1 MKNILIIFIVAVSV
15 LYPQNITVDN
25 NKDFEKAL
33 SFYNSKK
40 YDDALNLF
48 KKIASRTE
56 INTKNTASAFFVT
69 KILVEQKKYS
79 EAEKL
84 SIDFLSKYPQS
95 KYADEI
101 KNLLI
106 KTYVDKEDYLRA
118 FESCLTFIES
128 SNSIVFKNETKYTTE
143 KIAYGNLRS
152 SEIEHYISIDKYA
165 SLKPFLLLLT
175 GKLYLAE
182 GENSDAIKKFD
193 EITSVHITSDEYVEA
208 LNLKKTQSVTQINTG
223 YPIVGILLSLTDEN
237 ERVIESAKEILEGIK
252 FAFHEYN
259 SEHSEK
265 VGIIVS
271 DIQRDKTKISEATNN
286 FIENSDVRCIIGPVF
301 SDDVRD
307 ALNEIDRSNIIL
319 ISPTATD
326 DDLISLSE
334 NFYQANPSLTARGKI
349 FAQYLYYVENKRNVA
364 VLNSIEGYSPLLAA
378 SFSQEFER
386 LGGKIAAKETYK
398 NKNFS
403 LTEQMTRISSVSNSL
418 EGIYAPI
425 SDGSDASAIL
435 SQMVQSGL
443 NLEIYGNQDWFLG
456 KGFES
461 SPKLSNNLTFDSD
474 YFIDF
479 NDAAF
484 KQFSTSFKKTAGME
498 INRNILYG
506 YDTAKYIL
514 TVIRNIDPTRK
525 NIKYKIES
533 GINVTG
539 FHNNISFDLDRTN
552 KFINIVRFNNGVFEL
567 VDKFR
572 AGK

>member
-1 MKNILIIFIVAVSV
+1 MKNILVIFIVAVSV

-33 SFYNSKK
+33 SLYNSKK

-48 KKIASRTE
+48 KKIADRKE
-56 INTKNTASAFFVT
+56 NNTKNTAAAFFAI
-69 KILVEQKKYS
+69 KISVDQKKYS
-79 EAEKL
+79 VAEK
-84 SIDFLSKYPQS
+84 SCKEFLSKYPQS

-106 KTYVDKEDYLRA
+106 KDYVDKEDYIQA
-118 FESCLTFIES
+118 FESSITFIES
-128 SNSIVFKNETKYTTE
+128 SSSIVFKKETKNIAE
-143 KIAYGNLRS
+143 KIALSNLSS
-152 SEIEHYISIDKYA
+152 SEVEQYINKYS

-182 GENSDAIKKFD
+182 GENSYALNKF
-193 EITSVHITSDEYVEA
+193 EVITSEYITSDEYVEA
-208 LNLKKTQSVTQINTG
+208 LNLKKTHSRSQTNTG
-223 YPIVGILLSLTDEN
+223 YPIVGVLLSLTDNN

-259 SEHSEK
+259 SESIEK
-265 VGIIVS
+265 VGMIVS
-271 DIQRDKTKISEATNN
+271 NIQRDKTKISEATNN
-286 FIENSDVRCIIGPVF
+286 FIENSDVRCILGPVF

-307 ALNEIDRSNIIL
+307 ALKEIDRSNIIL

-326 DDLISLSE
+326 DDLISLCE
-334 NFYQANPSLTARGKI
+334 NFYQANPSLTERGKI
-349 FAQYLYYVENKRNVA
+349 FAQYLYYVENKKNIA

-378 SFSQEFER
+378 SFSEEFER
-386 LGGKIAAKETYK
+386 LGGKIIAKETYK
-398 NKNFS
+398 SKSFS
-403 LTEQMTRISSVSNSL
+403 LTDQMTRISSLSNSL
-418 EGIYAPI
+418 DGIYAPL
-425 SDGSDASAIL
+425 SDGSDANAIL

-443 NLEIYGNQDWFLG
+443 NVKIYGNQDWFLG
-456 KGFES
+456 KGLES
-461 SPKLSNNLTFDSD
+461 SPELSNNLTFDSD

-484 KQFSTSFKKTAGME
+484 KEFSASFKKTTGLE

-525 NIKYKIES
+525 NIKYKMES

-539 FHNNISFDLDRTN
+539 FHNNISFDSDRTN
-552 KFINIVRFNNGVFEL
+552 KFINIVRFNDGVFEL

-572 AGK
+572 AGR